1 MKSASCLVG
10 LSLLLAT
17 ATAHASPVC
26 PPLPPAS
33 GLQWN
38 ELAGADYLVCK
49 AMTADGRQVVG
60 VMLTTRDPD
69 MALARDR
76 RAEKGQIRQEEFYWY
91 KLDLGGNKVPGMES
105 RRVTVVELGRSATPN
120 CGSMVPAPKN
130 SPRCSRW
137 CRTWIYSRPVWRCS
151 ADAACVTA
159 LRTVAVAAWQR
170 AGIPGALQTS
180 SADSCDPLSAADRHC
195 SLACRRFTR
204 VRRHA

>member
-1 MKSASCLVG
+1 MGGELKALRRHEIGAPASSSNARESCMKSASCLVG

-105 RRVTVVELGRSATPN
+105 RRVTVVELGKKRYAQLWIDGASAEELASMQ
-120 CGSMVPAPKN
+120 SMVQNMDLQPA
-130 SPRCSRW
+130 S
-137 CRTWIYSRPVWRCS
+137 
-151 ADAACVTA
+151 
-159 LRTVAVAAWQR
+159 L
-170 AGIPGALQTS
+170 ALQ
-180 SADSCDPLSAADRHC
+180 R
-195 SLACRRFTR
+195 
-204 VRRHA
+204 

>member
-76 RAEKGQIRQEEFYWY
+76 RAERARSGRKSFTGTSSISAATRCQAWNRAASPWSNWAKRYAQLWIDGASAEE
-91 KLDLGGNKVPGMES
+91 LASMQ
-105 RRVTVVELGRSATPN
+105 
-120 CGSMVPAPKN
+120 SMVQNMDLQPA
-130 SPRCSRW
+130 S
-137 CRTWIYSRPVWRCS
+137 
-151 ADAACVTA
+151 
-159 LRTVAVAAWQR
+159 L
-170 AGIPGALQTS
+170 ALQ
-180 SADSCDPLSAADRHC
+180 R
-195 SLACRRFTR
+195 
-204 VRRHA
+204 